1 MQRCSYLIAQYFSGN
16 TCVEYLPASLTN
28 TGFRDKCP
36 CGFPLQ
42 YGTVSVQQR
51 TPDIARMLECLNTAL
66 RLNPK
71 HSANAYKWLSWAKQ
85 RTGDVQGAIEDVSTA
100 IIMQPKEARF
110 YAIRADLNQQHGDL
124 QGALDDIGLALQFA
138 EASADTL
145 VYNALRADYLTE
157 KYRRDSLA
165 ARRK

>member
-1 MQRCSYLIAQYFSGN
+1 MHKQHRISILLVIFVLSICPLRAQIQASATNAHADSLYN
-16 TCVEYLPASLTN
+16 TALSLC
-28 TGFRDKCP
+28 K
-36 CGFPLQ
+36 
-42 YGTVSVQQR
+42 QR
-51 TPDIARMLECLNTAL
+51 TPDIARVLECLNTVL

-71 HSANAYKWLSWAKQ
+71 HSANAYKWRSWAKQ

-110 YAIRADLNQQHGDL
+110 YAIRADLKQQHGDL
-124 QGALDDIGLALQFA
+124 QGALDDIGLALQLA

-157 KYRRDSLA
+157 KYRHDSLA